1 MLTERLLQV
10 TLLGTEWVLYLLVG
24 LSVLSVALMVERAI
38 LYWNLERGWRRL
50 SERLDPLI
58 HAGDL
63 GAVRE
68 VLRAWRGTE
77 ADVPRACIEA
87 LGRGLATAER
97 ETRASLL
104 LWQQHLD
111 RRMAFLGTLGNN
123 APFLGLFGTVLGIIR
138 AFHDLSLDAK
148 GGANVVMAGISEALV
163 ATAAGLFVAIPAVI
177 AFNAFQRQISR
188 QVTRA
193 EALTERL
200 MAQAAPRPP
209 RPSPGLEAEGSR
221 DPVS

>member
-10 TLLGTEWVLYLLVG
+10 TLLGTEWVLYLLMA
-24 LSVLSVALMVERAI
+24 LSVVSVALMVERAI
-38 LYWNLERGWRRL
+38 LFWNLGRGWQRL
-50 SERLDPLI
+50 AERLDPLI

-63 GAVRE
+63 DGVRE
-68 VLRAWRGTE
+68 VLRVWRGIE
-77 ADVPRACIEA
+77 ADVPRACVDA
-87 LGRGLATAER
+87 LPRGIATAER
-97 ETRASLL
+97 ETRAALMT
-104 LWQQHLD
+104 WQQRLD

-188 QVTRA
+188 NVTRS

-200 MAQAAPRPP
+200 MAQASP
-209 RPSPGLEAEGSR
+209 RPSRSGAASPSEGSQQ
-221 DPVS
+221 SIS

>member
-10 TLLGTEWVLYLLVG
+10 TLLGTEWVLWLLIG
-24 LSVLSVALMVERAI
+24 LSVVSVALMVERAI
-38 LYWNLERGWRRL
+38 LFWNLGRGWQRL
-50 SERLDPLI
+50 ADRLDPLI

-63 GAVRE
+63 DGIRE

-77 ADVPRACIEA
+77 ADVPRACVESLA
-87 LGRGLATAER
+87 RGIATAER
-97 ETRASLL
+97 ETRASLMT
-104 LWQQHLD
+104 WQQHLD

-123 APFLGLFGTVLGIIR
+123 APFLGLFGTVLGILR

-200 MAQAAPRPP
+200 MARATPRVPRPAP
-209 RPSPGLEAEGSR
+209 APHPEDSH